1 MDNVHDFPENPEA
14 EARRAEAKR
23 REEKKAASK
32 AAIKRRQ
39 EFASIKASRLKEE
52 AEEITQRL
60 NAKVRIEPQWR
71 EHFARYCHKIF
82 EELDKH
88 GRGAVREVIQ
98 AAFPKEADPSRRRG
112 RFSLPDQSKDATQPL
127 AAAGSSW
134 ARIATEAGRKLDRD
148 HRVLIDMVRGTP
160 YSVASGEPLLGG
172 LGDAVGETVSL
183 LNRMA
188 TACVRENRLNN
199 YFETLRF
206 SLYEIQGEELVA
218 ATALPEAANVDRL
231 VDGMWIDIEPGFS
244 GEPEKPFLPKVPL
257 YTRSLLRDTFERTR
271 LGLSQEDYWNAESP
285 DEAFGYLALTHGT
298 EHGQIEFSLDV
309 SISIA
314 PVGPKKAAVGCF
326 FVEPKA
332 FVIINGQPSEIW
344 LDDDRAWIP
353 ATHED
358 RLFGIRIAG
367 RPNADQD
374 WNDHI
379 GCYLLETINPESC
392 LKWLPGISPDEWYDF
407 DYHVSGWDWPV
418 DDLENGP
425 ERAPTAAPS
434 SSVMAVVQSNL
445 AYVPDDDKISTLLNR
460 DAARLVGMLANAQA
474 RDSRRYRDAIR
485 PLIEK
490 WESDN
495 E

>member
-1 MDNVHDFPENPEA
+1 MNNIHDFPNNPDA
-14 EARRAEAKR
+14 EARRAKAKAEIKR
-23 REEKKAASK
+23 REEF
-32 AAIKRRQ
+32 AAIR
-39 EFASIKASRLKEE
+39 ASRLRAE
-52 AEEITQRL
+52 AEEITQKL
-60 NAKVRIEPQWR
+60 NAKARIEPQWR
-71 EHFARYCHKIF
+71 EHFARYCHEVFK
-82 EELDKH
+82 ELDDL

-98 AAFPKEADPSRRRG
+98 AAFPDEVDPSKRRG
-112 RFSLPDQSKDATQPL
+112 RFSVSNQTPTSSGA
-127 AAAGSSW
+127 SW
-134 ARIATEAGRKLDRD
+134 AKIATEAGRKLGRE
-148 HRVLIDMVRGTP
+148 HHVLIGMVRGTP
-160 YSVASGEPLLGG
+160 YAVASGESLLSG
-172 LGDAVGETVSL
+172 LSDAVGETVSL

-188 TACVRENRLNN
+188 TASVREHRLGS

-206 SLYEIQGEELVA
+206 SLYEIQGEEFVA
-218 ATALPEAANVDRL
+218 ATAIPEAANVDRL

-285 DEAFGYLALTHGT
+285 DEAFGDLALTHGT

-309 SISIA
+309 SIAIA
-314 PVGPKKAAVGCF
+314 PVGPNKAAVGCF

-445 AYVPDDDKISTLLNR
+445 AYVPDDEKISTLLNR
-460 DAARLVGMLANAQA
+460 DAERLVGMLADAQA
-474 RDSRRYRDAIR
+474 RDSHRYRDAIR